1 MPAISSTLSITLLEV
16 LADLSCFV
24 HVPGGSDSTDVVK
37 SDGQAS
43 NFFSDMWSTAQKA
56 AEDAQKAAV
65 TAAEEA
71 QKAATAAAEQAK
83 KAAEDAA
90 GAAENAAKSAGK
102 GLTGGA
108 EGDEK
113 KEGEGDADAPKKGLL
128 SGLFG
133 SKKKEGDAKD
143 EESAVVARGEGEK
156 GLVGNI
162 WGTLVSASEQAV
174 SAANV
179 AAEAAKNAAE
189 TTMTTAKSGLDQGV
203 SMSSSI
209 TGPISGGL
217 SSITS
222 LAQVPSIN
230 MTGYSGKLCTEATPL
245 VSTTIKVATLSVWWR
260 EFDYEKRQ
268 NSIISTLKALNADVI
283 CLQDVWKETD
293 KDGKSQAQI
302 IAEALDYKFAYEGK
316 KADKDAA
323 GVSCTTGSA
332 IHSRWPVAASSM
344 KALAPGG
351 YDDEGRLVMRAELE
365 GPRGA
370 IVVYC
375 ASLNSKLG
383 QSDAR
388 IAQVK
393 EVCNFIKSAK
403 APTAKDDAPSPLP
416 VLCGCFNASPD
427 SDEIR
432 MLTGKSPSPVKDL
445 VFIDSW

>member
-1 MPAISSTLSITLLEV
+1 MRFHRPKV
-16 LADLSCFV
+16 LGPRLASA
-24 HVPGGSDSTDVVK
+24 GSDSTEVVK
-37 SDGQAS
+37 SDGDKPS

-71 QKAATAAAEQAK
+71 HKAAAAAAEQAK
-83 KAAEDAA
+83 AAAESAQ
-90 GAAENAAKSAGK
+90 NAAASAGK
-102 GLTGGA
+102 GLTGEA
-108 EGDEK
+108 ESGEGK
-113 KEGEGDADAPKKGLL
+113 KEGEGEAEAGAPKKGML

-133 SKKKEGDAKD
+133 SKKKDDEAKEEGG
-143 EESAVVARGEGEK
+143 EVVVRAEGEK

-179 AAEAAKNAAE
+179 AADAAKKAAE
-189 TTMTTAKSGLDQGV
+189 TTMSTAKSGLDQGV

-209 TGPISGGL
+209 TGPLSGGL

-222 LAQVPSIN
+222 LAKVPSIN

-260 EFDYEKRQ
+260 AFDYEKRHD
-268 NSIISTLKALNADVI
+268 SIISTLKSLNADVI
-283 CLQDVWKETD
+283 CLQDVWKESD
-293 KDGKSQAQI
+293 KDGKSQAQM

-316 KADKDAA
+316 KADKDAT

-332 IHSRWPVAASSM
+332 ILSRWPVAASSM

-393 EVCNFIKSAK
+393 EVCNFIKAAK
-403 APTAKDDAPSPLP
+403 APAPKDGAPAALP

-432 MLTGKSPSPVKDL
+432 MLTGKSPSAVKDL